1 MKEIGNARRYKI
13 LAEGETFITI
23 QDVEDKDKRV
33 LKVPISQV
41 EVKNKSFGED
51 FTLFAEVAFP
61 PWCEAVGLSVFD
73 ERSKRIVV
81 IVDID
86 GTVADCAHRVHLAQ
100 ATEWDEFHALSPY
113 DTPKFETV
121 EFIKVLQAQGY
132 IIFGLTGRDEKYEQ
146 MTSSWLV
153 KYRIPLDYT
162 FMRPS
167 GNRARDCDLK
177 PKMLID
183 LFGSKENV
191 QEKVLVVLEDRD
203 RVVEAFREM
212 GLPCWQVQAGGY

>member
-132 IIFGLTGRDEKYEQ
+132 IIFGLTGRDEKYEPA
-146 MTSSWLV
+146 S
-153 KYRIPLDYT
+153 
-162 FMRPS
+162 
-167 GNRARDCDLK
+167 
-177 PKMLID
+177 
-183 LFGSKENV
+183 LFGI
-191 QEKVLVVLEDRD
+191 LRIG
-203 RVVEAFREM
+203 R
-212 GLPCWQVQAGGY
+212 AGAMVIVCTTLLCTWRSLAQKMRI